1 MSTQT
6 QEDSFR
12 EFRNFLV
19 QLLYAFPSLRYSIF
33 VILYDIVRNQGNK
46 LAGMLKQLRAAFE
59 DEEKMQ
65 TDETPKDSNEPG
77 TSNEGDNKESVKE
90 LPSLK
95 VLSSKRNSPKQ
106 MLRSLNV
113 VSYVRNQLVELYKR
127 RRSTNDVSKHFTPE
141 DAEREEKLLHSVL
154 DDLDELWNNLSFCLE
169 KISHSKDNR
178 AVTGLQ
184 SAAESFFLIHSLAI
198 TNPNQQQ
205 QTVAAAEPQGDT
217 QAEAQPDQPTEEQA
231 ATSSTAQST
240 ESVSIDNL
248 KGLISIFSSQLRS
261 PRQRKSTI
269 ASQRRFLNLL
279 VS

>member
-6 QEDSFR
+6 QEDSYR

-33 VILYDIVRNQGNK
+33 VILYDIVRSQGVK
-46 LAGMLKQLRAAFE
+46 LAGMLKQLRQAFE

-65 TDETPKDSNEPG
+65 TDETLKDSNKPG
-77 TSNEGDNKESVKE
+77 TSKEGESTETVRE

-113 VSYVRNQLVELYKR
+113 VSFVRNQLVELYKR
-127 RRSTNDVSKHFTPE
+127 RRSTNDMSKHFTPE
-141 DAEREEKLLHSVL
+141 DAEREERLLHSVL

-178 AVTGLQ
+178 AVSGLQ

-198 TNPNQQQ
+198 SNLNNQQTTSTETQ
-205 QTVAAAEPQGDT
+205 AEPQ
-217 QAEAQPDQPTEEQA
+217 AEGQPAEQQT
-231 ATSSTAQST
+231 TSSTVQAT
-240 ESVSIDNL
+240 ESVSID
-248 KGLISIFSSQLRS
+248 LI
-261 PRQRKSTI
+261 
-269 ASQRRFLNLL
+269 
-279 VS
+279 